1 MLDSANSCPYGK
13 WIGEVTDQPVM
24 YVANAAKVGATTGA
38 VRLQAST
45 NVANAAKV
53 GAIDDF
59 AADLKEIFKD
69 WHKKNDCGTHDPVL
83 TFGVGGSKFDLARML
98 SKPVK
103 AKEKF
108 QRGVWCSKCFIK
120 KGDRYVKTQW
130 FRCID
135 EDNHSYVGA
144 EEDMALLCAIVH
156 TDTDLSVENT
166 NEPFVQGNA
175 CSRNKAKQKKKG
187 RSTAATKEQGEV
199 GTPCLRLSDENR
211 ICVIRAG
218 LHHFG

>member
-45 NVANAAKV
+45 KV

-59 AADLKEIFKD
+59 AADLKEKFKG
-69 WHKKNDCGTHDPVL
+69 WHKKSDWGTRDPVIA
-83 TFGVGGSKFDLARML
+83 FGVGGAKFDLARML

-103 AKEKF
+103 AKEKV
-108 QRGVWCSKCFIK
+108 QRGVGRDKWFIK
-120 KGDRYVKTQW
+120 KGDWYVKVQW
-130 FRCID
+130 LRCID
-135 EDNHSYVGA
+135 EDNHFYVDA

>member
-1 MLDSANSCPYGK
+1 
-13 WIGEVTDQPVM
+13 
-24 YVANAAKVGATTGA
+24 
-38 VRLQAST
+38 
-45 NVANAAKV
+45 
-53 GAIDDF
+53 
-59 AADLKEIFKD
+59 
-69 WHKKNDCGTHDPVL
+69 
-83 TFGVGGSKFDLARML
+83 ML

-103 AKEKF
+103 AKEKI
-108 QRGVWCSKCFIK
+108 QRGVGCSKWFIK

-156 TDTDLSVENT
+156 TDADLSVENT

-211 ICVIRAG
+211 ICIIRAG